1 MGNLTGNSKQRPV
14 FSYPLTADS
23 VFFRSGIGY
32 WYTQQY
38 TTMDD
43 KEIDG
48 RLSHQLAALEAVE
61 KFRRLERLSLPH
73 AASIVEFEELAC
85 EVMR

>member
-1 MGNLTGNSKQRPV
+1 
-14 FSYPLTADS
+14 
-23 VFFRSGIGY
+23 
-32 WYTQQY
+32 
-38 TTMDD
+38 MDD

-73 AASIVEFEELAC
+73 AAWIVEFEELAC